1 MTVDRETKSSRH
13 IFRVVPTVVPSE
25 VKREKKCLTYSSEVN
40 TCQGLFKKRGSGDL
54 RQFKCVF
61 LWFAFPQFHLDYRAE
76 ETCLNGAL
84 KVVFFE
90 TANKKSNIIIS
101 CDFMLVRGLIKYY
114 HWWRKNCSPVNHEM
128 AGKGRTG
135 RKEEVL
141 FWSPLSYFSTLM
153 IFPYEFAISSLS
165 FHCLMMSYFHYA
177 SDYLLKQDW
186 NPPAFSIHLVITD
199 LLWKVS

>member
-1 MTVDRETKSSRH
+1 M
-13 IFRVVPTVVPSE
+13 
-25 VKREKKCLTYSSEVN
+25 TYSSEVN

-101 CDFMLVRGLIKYY
+101 CDFMLVRGLIIIIIITDG
-114 HWWRKNCSPVNHEM
+114 
-128 AGKGRTG
+128 GKTAHTLIMRWQEKEGRGG
-135 RKEEVL
+135 RKR
-141 FWSPLSYFSTLM
+141 FS
-153 IFPYEFAISSLS
+153 FG
-165 FHCLMMSYFHYA
+165 
-177 SDYLLKQDW
+177 LL
-186 NPPAFSIHLVITD
+186 
-199 LLWKVS
+199 

>member
-1 MTVDRETKSSRH
+1 MTVDRETKSSGH

-25 VKREKKCLTYSSEVN
+25 VKRKKNAWPYSSEVN

-141 FWSPLSYFSTLM
+141 FFGLLWVISLPLWFSPMSLPSPLSLFIAWWWATSIMHLITC
-153 IFPYEFAISSLS
+153 LS
-165 FHCLMMSYFHYA
+165 KIEIP
-177 SDYLLKQDW
+177 LLS
-186 NPPAFSIHLVITD
+186 AYI
-199 LLWKVS
+199 